1 MTQHVAADRNS
12 FRAQHP
18 IRSFHASLEGEMSQL
33 TMRNWK
39 AKGKPRTEKFLEGKK
54 KTHNLGREKVAW
66 IDRDMR
72 QGRPRT
78 YISSRLCQHS
88 GSQPSL
94 CPVCCMPFWSPLQ
107 VLGPPCKEG
116 PAPRRTGQPKCA
128 SGSQHPGSNSVWVCS
143 PDLTHEEGTGQEENK
158 RL

>member
-54 KTHNLGREKVAW
+54 KKRTTLAGRRLLELTGIWGKGDLGPTSAHGSASTQEA
-66 IDRDMR
+66 
-72 QGRPRT
+72 
-78 YISSRLCQHS
+78 SRLSVQFAVCPS
-88 GSQPSL
+88 DLLCRCWVLLAKKDQPQEGQDSL
-94 CPVCCMPFWSPLQ
+94 
-107 VLGPPCKEG
+107 
-116 PAPRRTGQPKCA
+116 
-128 SGSQHPGSNSVWVCS
+128 SVHQGLSTQGAIVFES
-143 PDLTHEEGTGQEENK
+143 AAQI
-158 RL
+158 